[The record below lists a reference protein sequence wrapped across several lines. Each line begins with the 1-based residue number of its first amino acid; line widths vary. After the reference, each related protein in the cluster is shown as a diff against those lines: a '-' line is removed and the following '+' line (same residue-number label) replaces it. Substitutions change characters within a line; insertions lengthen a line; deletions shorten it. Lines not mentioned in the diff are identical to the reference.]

1 MDGPRFYA
9 LACPTRDGASH
20 QPRDAHRALT
30 RRQILKGF
38 GGLSL
43 AAAAGRSL
51 APRSTRAAVPAAA
64 TVSPATLGNP
74 ASRVLLPGD
83 AGLHDFSLDFSL
95 AGPPAVFF
103 YPGDTPG
110 WSPDVASAVGGF
122 AFGYA
127 SILSGR
133 AGGSGPGRAVQV
145 CVHHGFPS
153 TSDADIAWSSLTAA
167 LISADGKGRARHAN
181 VRNLDLVEIIAVS
194 GERSILATVAAD
206 IFAAVV
212 VASRAGA
219 DLVTVAIADFTGTT
233 PTTDECVKLA
243 EEEAKKVKR
252 RHPDAPDPESH
263 YFRQW
268 LPGFGIG
275 SAAASA
281 PFFSWPAVLR
291 NEPVPFS
298 TDTAETLQQRR
309 QASAGVLY
317 QSQIEGPL
325 PEATPLFNTHG
336 LYYSGQAS
344 FFDSFEQAERYVA
357 ETSAR
362 LRAGLPGIS
371 LSKVGVTPSERRYT
385 YKLPSQLGT
394 LCGYVLHRLVLDL
407 PYPISF
413 VLHVLAVPASPET
426 KALPTKQVR
435 DRLDPVIQQMGDG
448 LHATLINPAGAPLI
462 IPVNSYV

>member
-9 LACPTRDGASH
+9 LARPALDVAAH

-51 APRSTRAAVPAAA
+51 APRSTRAAVPAA

-127 SILSGR
+127 STLSG
-133 AGGSGPGRAVQV
+133 AGGPSRPGRAVQV

-167 LISADGKGRARHAN
+167 LISADGKGRAKKAK
-181 VRNLDLVEIIAVS
+181 VKNLDLVEIIAVS
-194 GERSILATVAAD
+194 GDRSILETVAAD

-233 PTTDECVKLA
+233 PTSDECVKLA
-243 EEEAKKVKR
+243 EEEAKKVRR
-252 RHPDAPDPESH
+252 RHPESLDPASH
-263 YFRQW
+263 YVCQW
-268 LPGFGIG
+268 LPGFSID
-275 SAAASA
+275 SATSSA
-281 PFFSWPAVLR
+281 PFFSWPVVLG
-291 NEPVPFS
+291 NQPVPFS
-298 TDTAETLQQRR
+298 TDTEETLQQRR
-309 QASAGVLY
+309 QATAGVLY

-325 PEATPLFNTHG
+325 AESMPLFSTHG
-336 LYYSGQAS
+336 LYYSGQTS
-344 FFDSFEQAERYVA
+344 FFDSYEQAERYVA

-371 LSKVGVTPSERRYT
+371 LSKAGATNTERRYT

-394 LCGYVLHRLVLDL
+394 LCGYVLHRLVVDL

-426 KALPTKQVR
+426 KTLPTKQVR
-435 DRLDPVIQQMGDG
+435 ERLDPVIQQMGDG
-448 LHATLINPAGAPLI
+448 LHATLVNPAGAPLI
-462 IPVNSYV
+462 IPVSSSV

>member
-9 LACPTRDGASH
+9 LARPEPDVAPNRFARVQH
-20 QPRDAHRALT
+20 PVT
-30 RRQILKGF
+30 RRQILKGA
-38 GGLSL
+38 GGLALAMLGSRHL
-43 AAAAGRSL
+43 AGSVAAA
-51 APRSTRAAVPAAA
+51 RALPAAA
-64 TVSPATLGNP
+64 LSPATLGNP
-74 ASRVLLPGD
+74 AGRVLLPGD
-83 AGLHDFSLDFSL
+83 AGLYDFSLDFSL
-95 AGPPAVFF
+95 TGPPAVFF
-103 YPGDTPG
+103 FPGDTPG
-110 WSPDVASAVGGF
+110 WSQEVASAVDGF

-127 SILSGR
+127 SILSGM
-133 AGGSGPGRAVQV
+133 AGGSRPGRAVQV
-145 CVHHGFPS
+145 CVHHGYPS

-167 LISADGKGRARHAN
+167 LISADGRGRARKAK

-243 EEEAKKVKR
+243 EEEAKKVRR
-252 RHPDAPDPESH
+252 RHPDAADPESH

-275 SAAASA
+275 STTARA
-281 PFFSWPAVLR
+281 PFFSWPVVLR

-325 PEATPLFNTHG
+325 PEATPLFNAHG

-344 FFDSFEQAERYVA
+344 FFDSFEQAESYVA

-371 LSKVGVTPSERRYT
+371 LSKVSVTPSERRYT

-413 VLHVLAVPASPET
+413 VLHVLAVPAAPDT
-426 KALPTKQVR
+426 KALPAKQVR
-435 DRLDPVIQQMGDG
+435 DRIDPVIQQMGDG
-448 LHATLINPAGAPLI
+448 FHATLVNPAGASLI